1 MGCGEKFLCG
11 TMTKCNQEVAYM
23 AFVQVGSW
31 STFSAGKAHKRNIWA
46 LLVFMDNYC
55 VASHRGFVLF

>member
-1 MGCGEKFLCG
+1 
-11 TMTKCNQEVAYM
+11 MTKCNQEVAYM